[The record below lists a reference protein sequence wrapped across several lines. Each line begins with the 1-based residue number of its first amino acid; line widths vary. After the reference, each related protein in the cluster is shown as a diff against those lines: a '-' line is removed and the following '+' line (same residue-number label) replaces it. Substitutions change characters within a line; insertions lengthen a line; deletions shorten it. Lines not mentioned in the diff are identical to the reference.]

1 MRKQRSGGMPLQ
13 LKYDHS
19 KCLHLLNTNPTFV
32 LRELVMDVMQEKLK
46 GQFSELEAGKGKQ

>member
-1 MRKQRSGGMPLQ
+1 MRRRRSGAVQVELKIIAS
-13 LKYDHS
+13 LKY
-19 KCLHLLNTNPTFV
+19 LTFV